1 MNYKNSTVRKVLL
14 GATLFSVL
22 TTSLPNSVVAADTY
36 VTNNVESTSTVDK
49 DENQWEA
56 DDFVYDTIFIDE
68 LGKNIVLVKGFSE
81 KGLKKLENT
90 TSLTIPKYSA
100 SGDLITGIG
109 ENAFSNTNIVNLNL
123 PDSIEI
129 ICDGAFS
136 NSPNKI
142 KIESIKLPK
151 NLKIIEE
158 YSFFGNGISSIE
170 LPNNLEKIGKNSFSQ
185 NALREI
191 ELPDSVNEIGIGAFS
206 GNIINSVKLPKN
218 IQKISYGAFSHNR
231 IKDIILPES
240 VIKIEEDAFSHNRIE
255 NLTIPK
261 SIKYLSGFSNN
272 NLTNIKLPDT
282 LEIIGERAFSSNNI
296 KKLNIPNSVKE
307 IGPNSFSINNISD
320 LVLSSSL
327 KTIEAHSF
335 YYNKLENVNIPNSVN
350 LIGANAF
357 SFNKISKIK
366 LSDNLKE
373 IGRDAFRNNLLEE
386 VDFPE
391 SIIKIGESAFD
402 QNSFTSFKNF
412 PKNLISSDSNN
423 ITKYE
428 GYLDQRIVLT
438 AVNGNFNLSLED
450 AEKSYEINDPS
461 IIKKSDGTYSLK
473 KDPQFNYRRLRLK
486 VEPYWDV
493 EINNIIN
500 FNISYDPNGG
510 VGKINNETIKID
522 DFYNLKLPE
531 NKFTAPQG
539 KKFIGWKPVVEYHS
553 DYHANKDEL
562 IQRNR
567 LFLPGSRAANAI
579 NGDLRY
585 MKSIKFIAQW
595 EDINKDTNPPRRPDN
610 NRPNIQDVNLNNT
623 KDYIKRL
630 LRNEGILTPSK
641 SNQIDKAQTVDELIY
656 LNNLYLKD
664 KYNQNKN
671 TQTVVEKHYIE
682 KPVYIYNNE
691 TRYIDRNTK
700 SHIASYVPK
709 YISNDFTKSD
719 EKQNDVK
726 DSKVQKNNNTSKYF
740 KFLIGM
746 NLYYKNIDGKDELFE
761 MDVAPFI
768 ENDRTM
774 MPLRYVAEALSCDV
788 KWDNKTRTASF
799 TKDGVTASIQIDG
812 DEIVLSNG
820 EKVKMDSKPIIKND
834 RLCVSLTNVAKVFNL
849 TNGNTKD
856 KIDQDIEWDQES
868 KTVTIN
874 LD

>member
-1 MNYKNSTVRKVLL
+1 MNYKNSTVRKILL
-14 GATLFSVL
+14 GATLFSIL
-22 TTSLPNSVVAADTY
+22 TTSLPNSVIAADTY
-36 VTNNVESTSTVDK
+36 VTNNVEYTSAVDK

-56 DDFVYDTIFIDE
+56 DDFEYDTNFNYE
-68 LGKNIVLVKGFSE
+68 LDKNIVFVKGYSN

-90 TSLTIPKYSA
+90 TSLTIPKYST

-136 NSPNKI
+136 NSTNNL
-142 KIESIKLPK
+142 KIENIKLPK
-151 NLKIIEE
+151 NLKIIGN
-158 YSFFGNGISSIE
+158 YSFHGNNISVLE
-170 LPNNLEKIGKNSFSQ
+170 LPQNLEKIGNDAFSKNMIREVIFPDSVTKIGVNSFS
-185 NALREI
+185 E
-191 ELPDSVNEIGIGAFS
+191 
-206 GNIINSVKLPKN
+206 NSIYSIKLPKN
-218 IQKISYGAFSHNR
+218 IQKISYGTFSYNRINEVILPNYITKIEDGAFSY
-231 IKDIILPES
+231 
-240 VIKIEEDAFSHNRIE
+240 NRIE
-255 NLTIPK
+255 NLEIPK

-272 NLTNIKLPDT
+272 NLTSIELPDT

-296 KKLNIPNSVKE
+296 KKLYIPNSVKK
-307 IGPNSFSINNISD
+307 ICQGAFSNNKISD

-327 KTIEAHSF
+327 KTIEARSF
-335 YYNKLENVNIPNSVN
+335 SSNNLENIKIPNSVN
-350 LIGANAF
+350 IIDEGAF
-357 SFNKISKIK
+357 SSNKISKIE

-386 VDFPE
+386 VAFPE

-412 PKNLISSDSNN
+412 PKDLISTGFNHN
-423 ITKYE
+423 TQYE
-428 GYLDQRIVLT
+428 GYLGQRIVLT
-438 AVNGNFNLSLED
+438 AVNGNFSLNLED
-450 AEKSYEINDPS
+450 SKKSYEINDPS
-461 IIKKSDGTYSLK
+461 ITKNSNGTYSLK
-473 KDPQFNYRRLRLK
+473 KDPKFNYRRLFLK
-486 VEPYWDV
+486 VDPYWEI

-510 VGKINNETIKID
+510 VGKINNETIEID

-539 KKFIGWKPVVEYHS
+539 KKFIGWKPVVEYHR

-567 LFLPGSRAANAI
+567 LCLPGSRASNAI
-579 NGDLRY
+579 HGDLRY
-585 MKSIKFIAQW
+585 IKSIKFVAQW
-595 EDINKDTNPPRRPDN
+595 EDINKDTNPPRRPDD

-630 LRNEGILTPSK
+630 LRNEGILTTFK

-664 KYNQNKN
+664 KFNQNKS
-671 TQTVVEKHYIE
+671 THTVVEKHYIE
-682 KPVYIYNNE
+682 KPVYIYNKE
-691 TRYIDRNTK
+691 TRFIDSNAK

-709 YISNDFTKSD
+709 YVSNEFKKSD
-719 EKQNDVK
+719 EKQIDVK
-726 DSKVQKNNNTSKYF
+726 DSKVQKNNNTKYF

-746 NLYYKNIDGKDELFE
+746 NLYYKNIDGKHELFE

-799 TKDGVTASIQIDG
+799 TKDGITASIQIDG
-812 DEIVLSNG
+812 NEIVLSNG

-856 KIDQDIEWDQES
+856 KIDQNIEWDQDS
-868 KTVTIN
+868 KTVTIS

>member
-14 GATLFSVL
+14 GATLFSIL
-22 TTSLPNSVVAADTY
+22 TTSLPNCVIAADTY
-36 VTNNVESTSTVDK
+36 ATNNVESTSNVDK

-56 DDFVYDTIFIDE
+56 DDFTYRKYEEPTYSSGNYVDYGVSVT
-68 LGKNIVLVKGFSE
+68 GFSE
-81 KGLKKLENT
+81 KGFKKLDKNKD
-90 TSLTIPKYSA
+90 LVIPEFSTE
-100 SGDLITGIG
+100 GDKVKGIG
-109 ENAFSNTNIVNLNL
+109 FSAFTSRNLLSVSMPNSIEYIDGNAFANISGSDGLKEVVLSKNIRFIGSSSFSGNNLNKINL
-123 PDSIEI
+123 TNNIEVI
-129 ICDGAFS
+129 GSGAFY
-136 NSPNKI
+136 NNKI
-142 KIESIKLPK
+142 EKLILPNSIKELNEAAFSDNRITELHLSDNLELIKQNTFFNNRLKSINLPK
-151 NLKIIEE
+151 NLKAIERNAF
-158 YSFFGNGISSIE
+158 SNNKIE
-170 LPNNLEKIGKNSFSQ
+170 TLFLPNSLVYLGGFS
-185 NALREI
+185 N
-191 ELPDSVNEIGIGAFS
+191 
-206 GNIINSVKLPKN
+206 
-218 IQKISYGAFSHNR
+218 NR
-231 IKDIILPES
+231 IKDIKIPES
-240 VIKIEEDAFSHNRIE
+240 VERIDDLAFSGNYIT
-255 NLTIPK
+255 NLKIPK
-261 SIKYLSGFSNN
+261 NVKSIG
-272 NLTNIKLPDT
+272 
-282 LEIIGERAFSSNNI
+282 
-296 KKLNIPNSVKE
+296 KE
-307 IGPNSFSINNISD
+307 SFSFNEISD
-320 LVLSSSL
+320 LDLS
-327 KTIEAHSF
+327 
-335 YYNKLENVNIPNSVN
+335 ENINSIGEKAFNANRINSISIPRS
-350 LIGANAF
+350 
-357 SFNKISKIK
+357 IK
-366 LSDNLKE
+366 
-373 IGRDAFRNNLLEE
+373 F
-386 VDFPE
+386 
-391 SIIKIGESAFD
+391 IGESAFD
-402 QNSFTSFKNF
+402 NNKIESFKNF
-412 PKNLISSDSNN
+412 PENLIISDDENE
-423 ITKYE
+423 TYRT
-428 GYLDQRIVLT
+428 GYAKQRIFINSI
-438 AVNGNFNLSLED
+438 NGNFNLNLED
-450 AEKSYEINDPS
+450 TEKSYEINDPS
-461 IIKKSDGTYSLK
+461 ITKKSDGTYSLK
-473 KDPQFNYRRLRLK
+473 KDPKFNYRRLFLK
-486 VEPYWDV
+486 VNPYWEI

-510 VGKINNETIKID
+510 VGKITNETIEID

-539 KKFIGWKPVVEYHS
+539 KKFIGWKPLVEYHS
-553 DYHANKDEL
+553 DYNAREDEL

-567 LFLPGSRAANAI
+567 LYLPGSRATSAI
-579 NGDLRY
+579 NGNLINI
-585 MKSIKFIAQW
+585 KGIKFIAQW
-595 EDINKDTNPPRRPDN
+595 EDINKDTNPPRRPDY

-623 KDYIKRL
+623 KEYIKRL
-630 LRNEGILTPSK
+630 LRNEGILTSFK

-664 KYNQNKN
+664 KFNNNKS

-812 DEIVLSNG
+812 DEIVLSSG
-820 EKVKMDSKPIIKND
+820 EKVKMDSNPIIKND

>member
-1 MNYKNSTVRKVLL
+1 MNYKNSTVRKILL
-14 GATLFSVL
+14 GATLFSIL
-22 TTSLPNSVVAADTY
+22 TTSLPNGVIAADTY
-36 VTNNVESTSTVDK
+36 ATHNMESTSTVDK

-100 SGDLITGIG
+100 SGELITGIG
-109 ENAFSNTNIVNLNL
+109 EHAFSNTNIVDLNL

-129 ICDGAFS
+129 ICDGAFYS
-136 NSPNKI
+136 NTSKLRV
-142 KIESIKLPK
+142 ESIRFPK

-158 YSFFGNGISSIE
+158 YSFSGNGISSIE
-170 LPNNLEKIGKNSFSQ
+170 LPHNLEKIGENAFS
-185 NALREI
+185 NNVIRELV
-191 ELPDSVNEIGIGAFS
+191 LPDSVNEIGVNAFS

-218 IQKISYGAFSHNR
+218 IQKISSGAFSRNR
-231 IKDIILPES
+231 LKDIILPES
-240 VIKIEEDAFSHNRIE
+240 VIKIEEDAFSNNRIE

-272 NLTNIKLPDT
+272 NLTSIELPDT
-282 LEIIGERAFSSNNI
+282 LEIIGERAFSNNNI
-296 KKLNIPNSVKE
+296 EQLNIPNSVKE
-307 IGPNSFSINNISD
+307 ICQGAFSNNNISD
-320 LVLSSSL
+320 LVLSNSL
-327 KTIEAHSF
+327 KTIAAYSF
-335 YYNKLENVNIPNSVN
+335 SYNKLENVKLPNSVN
-350 LIGANAF
+350 IIDVGAFLSN
-357 SFNKISKIK
+357 NISKIQ
-366 LSDNLKE
+366 LSNNLKE
-373 IGRDAFRNNLLEE
+373 IGRDAFWNNFLEE
-386 VDFPE
+386 VYFPD
-391 SIIKIGESAFD
+391 SIIKIGESAF
-402 QNSFTSFKNF
+402 NKNCFKSFKNF
-412 PKNLISSDSNN
+412 PKNLISSDFNN

-428 GYLDQRIVLT
+428 GYLDQRIKLT

-450 AEKSYEINDPS
+450 SEKSYEINDPS
-461 IIKKSDGTYSLK
+461 IIKNSDGTYSLK

-486 VEPYWDV
+486 VDPYWDI

-500 FNISYDPNGG
+500 FDISYDPNGG
-510 VGKINNETIKID
+510 VGKINNETIEID

-567 LFLPGSRAANAI
+567 LCLPGSRATHAI

-585 MKSIKFIAQW
+585 IKSIKFIAQW
-595 EDINKDTNPPRRPDN
+595 EDINKDTNPPRRPDDN
-610 NRPNIQDVNLNNT
+610 KPNIQDVNLNNT
-623 KDYIKRL
+623 KDYIKRI
-630 LRNEGILTPSK
+630 LRNEGILTPFK

-664 KYNQNKN
+664 KFNQNKN
-671 TQTVVEKHYIE
+671 THTVVEKHYIE

-691 TRYIDRNTK
+691 TRYTDRYTN
-700 SHIASYVPK
+700 SNIASYVPK
-709 YISNDFTKSD
+709 YASNDFKKSD
-719 EKQNDVK
+719 EKQIDVK
-726 DSKVQKNNNTSKYF
+726 DSKVQKNNNTNKYF

-768 ENDRTM
+768 EKDRTM

-788 KWDNKTRTASF
+788 RWDNKTRTASF

-812 DEIVLSNG
+812 DEIVLSSG

-856 KIDQDIEWDQES
+856 KTDQDIEWDQES
-868 KTVTIN
+868 KTVTIS

>member
-14 GATLFSVL
+14 GATLFSIL
-22 TTSLPNSVVAADTY
+22 TTSLPNSVIAADTY
-36 VTNNVESTSTVDK
+36 VTNNVESTSAVDK
-49 DENQWEA
+49 DENQWES

-68 LGKNIVLVKGFSE
+68 LGKNIVLLKGFSE

-170 LPNNLEKIGKNSFSQ
+170 LPHNLEKIGKNAFS
-185 NALREI
+185 NNVIRELV
-191 ELPDSVNEIGIGAFS
+191 LPDSVNEIGVNAFS

-218 IQKISYGAFSHNR
+218 IQKISSGAFSRNR

-240 VIKIEEDAFSHNRIE
+240 VIKIEEDAFSNNRIE

-272 NLTNIKLPDT
+272 NLTNIELPDT
-282 LEIIGERAFSSNNI
+282 LEIIGERAFSNNNI
-296 KKLNIPNSVKE
+296 EKLNIPNSVKE
-307 IGPNSFSINNISD
+307 ICQGAFSNNNISD
-320 LVLSSSL
+320 LVLSNSL
-327 KTIEAHSF
+327 KTIAAYSF
-335 YYNKLENVNIPNSVN
+335 SYNKLENVKLPNSVN
-350 LIGANAF
+350 IIDVGAFLSN
-357 SFNKISKIK
+357 NISKIQ
-366 LSDNLKE
+366 LSNNLKE
-373 IGRDAFRNNLLEE
+373 IGRDAFWNNFLEE
-386 VDFPE
+386 VYFPD
-391 SIIKIGESAFD
+391 SIIKIGESAF
-402 QNSFTSFKNF
+402 NKNCFKSFKNF
-412 PKNLISSDSNN
+412 PKNLISSDFNN

-428 GYLDQRIVLT
+428 GYLDQRIKLT
-438 AVNGNFNLSLED
+438 AVDGNFNLSLED
-450 AEKSYEINDPS
+450 SEKSYEINDPS
-461 IIKKSDGTYSLK
+461 IIKNSDGTYSLK
-473 KDPQFNYRRLRLK
+473 KDPKYNYRRLHLK
-486 VEPYWDV
+486 VDPYWDI

-500 FNISYDPNGG
+500 FDISYDPNGG
-510 VGKINNETIKID
+510 VGKMNNETIEID
-522 DFYNLKLPE
+522 DFYNLNLPE

-539 KKFIGWKPVVEYHS
+539 KKFIGWKPIIEYHS
-553 DYHANKDEL
+553 DYNVNKDEL

-567 LFLPGSRAANAI
+567 LCLPGSRAANAI
-579 NGDLRY
+579 HGDLRY
-585 MKSIKFIAQW
+585 IKSIKFVAQW
-595 EDINKDTNPPRRPDN
+595 EDINKNTNPPKKPADYRPDN
-610 NRPNIQDVNLNNT
+610 QNVDLNNT
-623 KDYIKRL
+623 KEYII
-630 LRNEGILTPSK
+630 RNLKSLGILTQFK
-641 SNQIDKAQTVDELIY
+641 ENQINKAASVNELIY

-664 KYNQNKN
+664 SFNKN
-671 TQTVVEKHYIE
+671 SDTKTIIEKHFIE
-682 KPVYIYNNE
+682 KPVYIYNTE
-691 TRYIDRNTK
+691 TKYIDNTTK
-700 SHIASYVPK
+700 SPIVSYAPK
-709 YISNDFTKSD
+709 YISNDFIKPEVNKID
-719 EKQNDVK
+719 MK
-726 DSKVQKNNNTSKYF
+726 KNNNYF
-740 KFLIGM
+740 KFLIDV

-812 DEIVLSNG
+812 NDIVLSNG
-820 EKVKMDSKPIIKND
+820 EKVTMDSKPIIKNN

-856 KIDQDIEWDQES
+856 KIEQNIEWDQES
-868 KTVTIN
+868 KTVTIS

>member
-14 GATLFSVL
+14 GATLFSIL

-36 VTNNVESTSTVDK
+36 ATNNVESTSTIDK

-100 SGDLITGIG
+100 SGELITGIG
-109 ENAFSNTNIVNLNL
+109 EHAFSNTNIVNLNL

-129 ICDGAFS
+129 ICDGAFYS
-136 NSPNKI
+136 NTSKLRV
-142 KIESIKLPK
+142 ESIRFPK

-158 YSFFGNGISSIE
+158 YSFSGNGISSIE
-170 LPNNLEKIGKNSFSQ
+170 LPHNLEKIGKNAFS
-185 NALREI
+185 NNVIRELA
-191 ELPDSVNEIGIGAFS
+191 LPDSVNEIGVNAFS

-218 IQKISYGAFSHNR
+218 IKKISSGAFSRNR

-272 NLTNIKLPDT
+272 NLTNIELPDT

-307 IGPNSFSINNISD
+307 IGPDAFSINNISD

-335 YYNKLENVNIPNSVN
+335 YSNKLENVNIPNSVN

-373 IGRDAFRNNLLEE
+373 IGREAFRNNILEE

-391 SIIKIGESAFD
+391 SIIKIGESAFN

-412 PKNLISSDSNN
+412 PKNLISSDFNN

-438 AVNGNFNLSLED
+438 AVNGNFSLNLED
-450 AEKSYEINDPS
+450 SEKSYEINDPLV
-461 IIKKSDGTYSLK
+461 IKNSDGTYSLK
-473 KDPQFNYRRLRLK
+473 KDPQFNYRILRLK
-486 VEPYWDV
+486 VEPYWDI

-500 FNISYDPNGG
+500 FDVSYDPNGG
-510 VGKINNETIKID
+510 IGKINNEIIEID

-539 KKFIGWKPVVEYHS
+539 KKFIGWKPLVEYHS

-595 EDINKDTNPPRRPDN
+595 EDINKDTNPPRRPDH

-630 LRNEGILTPSK
+630 LRNEGILTSFK
-641 SNQIDKAQTVDELIY
+641 SNQIDRAQTVDELIY

-664 KYNQNKN
+664 KFNNNKS
-671 TQTVVEKHYIE
+671 THTVVEKHYIE
-682 KPVYIYNNE
+682 KPIYIYNNE
-691 TRYIDRNTK
+691 TRYTDRYTN

-709 YISNDFTKSD
+709 YVSNDFKKFD
-719 EKQNDVK
+719 EKQIDVK
-726 DSKVQKNNNTSKYF
+726 DSKVQKNNNTNKYF

-868 KTVTIN
+868 KTVTIS